1 MSRLTAGDIIPQVAI
16 QPAASPIQLNVLPA
30 PGQAVGGNTLQQLA
44 QSLGIATSGVMAFG
58 QAAVNQQNRQA
69 VQQGEALDFSEVI
82 ARGDN
87 LNKSFKQ
94 IVTEMGLPDTA
105 NPYMMAA
112 AESNFGS
119 MVALKVRNSILSR
132 MAELSDPNLDAAS
145 QSNLLRQIVAEETER
160 WGGNRLAGNFYA
172 NNAFGSAVNEFLPG
186 IEQQIGNEFL
196 KNKESQALADLEAGL
211 GEFFAVG
218 AQDAATT
225 DHFNQQFAGRIVALQ
240 RYTTDP
246 TKVQG
251 TIYRAA
257 VTAFQ
262 TATTD
267 EQIDNIYD
275 SAMSI
280 PYGQKGTVADN
291 WGMRQQLTAA
301 RMRAEEDMA
310 RKGDEDRRKF
320 ERAVGAA
327 ERQLNQRGFNSA
339 VFADLRDG
347 KDPLATLETFLG
359 QLEESGTDKGV
370 LDYVRQSQLGI
381 IAQQANQYRS
391 IELGD
396 SREAKGII
404 LRKIYSG
411 EFTTVAEVLAASDV
425 YRLDPTSLVQVFE
438 TVNSSEN
445 RVVQSI
451 PIERESVVKYL
462 ASYREQNENAG
473 EARFNEFEISTR
485 IDEEALRQFT
495 GFINNEIEFEGKT
508 FAQYQSEGRGDA
520 NTALVRFRSK
530 VFTDI
535 RQAEEQRLLQ
545 SAMASRE
552 RATATVS
559 QSERGFSAKN
569 EKERL
574 AHVKATVEE
583 IREANSSVYDA
594 FGFSPTGMFSGRFG
608 DPNRVARL
616 LSQIVGTDETG
627 TEFTVRASEGPS
639 LFANATRKVVFD
651 GNLFRI
657 YGPGQDAETGQVGPY
672 RYLIMSFTR
681 EEMAASAINLKM
693 QRLTGFTAREVIN
706 NQTGVLN
713 IPFSAIKAK
722 ANGVFDWTNIPVFES
737 VEELMAFDRGE
748 GFSEGEKQAL
758 FTQVL
763 GSQAD
768 EKTRR
773 SFMDAQRIL
782 MDERNIYRNRIR

>member
-1 MSRLTAGDIIPQVAI
+1 MSRLTSGDSIPQVQI
-16 QPAASPIQLNVLPA
+16 QPAASPIQLNLLPA
-30 PGQAVGGNTLQQLA
+30 PGQAVGGNTMQQIA
-44 QSLGIATSGVMAFG
+44 QSLSVFNSGLMAFG

-69 VQQGEALDFSEVI
+69 VQRGESIDFSEVI

-94 IVTEMGLPDTA
+94 IVNEMGLPDTA

-112 AESNFGS
+112 AERNFGS

-132 MAELSDPNLDAAS
+132 MAELSDPSMDSGS
-145 QSNLLRQIVAEETER
+145 QSNLLRQIVAEETQR

-172 NNAFGSAVNEFLPG
+172 NNAFGEAVNEFLPG
-186 IEQQIGNEFL
+186 IEQQIGNEYL
-196 KNKESQALADLEAGL
+196 KNKESQALSDLESGFAEVLLGAMNDGASADEYGQLIAGKIM
-211 GEFFAVG
+211 
-218 AQDAATT
+218 T
-225 DHFNQQFAGRIVALQ
+225 LQ
-240 RYTTDP
+240 RFTSDTA
-246 TKVQG
+246 KVQG
-251 TIYRAA
+251 ALYRAT

-262 TATTD
+262 NATSED
-267 EQIDNIYD
+267 QLDNIYD
-275 SAMSI
+275 AALSI
-280 PYGQKGTVADN
+280 PFGQKGTVGDN
-291 WGMRQQLTAA
+291 IGLKVQLSVAKK
-301 RMRAEEDMA
+301 RAEDDMA
-310 RKGDEDRRKF
+310 RKGDEDQRRF
-320 ERAVGAA
+320 ELAVGAT
-327 ERQLNQRGFNSA
+327 ERQLNQMGFNSA

-347 KDPLATLETFLG
+347 KDPLETLEKFLG

-370 LDYVRQSQLGI
+370 LDYVRRSQLSI
-381 IAQQANQYRS
+381 IAQQANQYNS
-391 IELGD
+391 IERGD
-396 SREAKGII
+396 NREAKGII

-451 PIERESVVKYL
+451 PIEREATVKYL
-462 ASYREQNENAG
+462 ARYQEQNAG
-473 EARFNEFEISTR
+473 EARFNEFEVSGR

-495 GFINNEIEFEGKT
+495 AFINNEMEFEGKT
-508 FAQYQSEGRGDA
+508 FAQYQSQGRGDA
-520 NTALVRFRSK
+520 NTALVRLRSK

-545 SAMASRE
+545 SAMASRD

-559 QSERGFSAKN
+559 QSERGFNAKN
-569 EKERL
+569 ERERL

-583 IREANSSVYDA
+583 IRDANSSVYDA
-594 FGFSPTGMFSGRFG
+594 FGFSPTGMFSGRLG

-616 LSQIVGTDETG
+616 LSQIVGADETG

-639 LFANATRKVVFD
+639 LLANTTRKVVYD
-651 GNLFRI
+651 GNMFRI

-693 QRLTGFTAREVIN
+693 QRLTGFTAREVIS
-706 NQTGVLN
+706 NQAGVLN

-722 ANGVFDWTNIPVFES
+722 TNGVFDWTNIPVFES

-748 GFSEGEKQAL
+748 GFGAEDKQAL
-758 FTQVL
+758 FLQVL
-763 GSQAD
+763 GPQAD